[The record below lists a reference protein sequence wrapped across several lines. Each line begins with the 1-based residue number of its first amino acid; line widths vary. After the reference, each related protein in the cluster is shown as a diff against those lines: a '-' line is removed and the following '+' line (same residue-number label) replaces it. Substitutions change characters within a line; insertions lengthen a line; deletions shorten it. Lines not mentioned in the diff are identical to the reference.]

1 MCLVLFWSACAVP
14 VCPVPVPVPVPVL
27 LVLVWAGCCPWLGG
41 VGAPAGCER
50 VSSAAA
56 DGGADLWWRPC
67 CGAACLSLLCL
78 AWLGLV
84 WSVSLAVR
92 GSRYRSVRVGRAG
105 GGGLLA
111 VGPAVVGSGG
121 VSRRRGPVAGR
132 RGVVVR
138 CPGVWGWVPAG
149 SPVCFCAGAGVWP
162 GVWSGGDWAA
172 VSGWV
177 GLGRGADR

>member
-1 MCLVLFWSACAVP
+1 MRVCLVLFWSACAVP
-14 VCPVPVPVPVPVL
+14 VCPVLVL
-27 LVLVWAGCCPWLGG
+27 VVLVVLVLVWAGCCPWLGG

-84 WSVSLAVR
+84 WSGLCRRLCGGLVTGVC
-92 GSRYRSVRVGRAG
+92 GSAGRAG
-105 GGGLLA
+105 AGCLRWGPRWWGL
-111 VGPAVVGSGG
+111 VVCPGSGG
-121 VSRRRGPVAGR
+121 SGGGARY
-132 RGVVVR
+132 RGV
-138 CPGVWGWVPAG
+138 GVGAAG

-177 GLGRGADR
+177 GLGWGADR